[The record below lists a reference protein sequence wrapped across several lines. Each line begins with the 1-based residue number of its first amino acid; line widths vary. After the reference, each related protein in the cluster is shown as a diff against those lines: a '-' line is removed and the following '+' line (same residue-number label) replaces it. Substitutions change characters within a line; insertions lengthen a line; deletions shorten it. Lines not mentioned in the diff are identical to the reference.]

1 MDFQISC
8 CGERSTFTSLIA
20 SHLCTCIMAEI
31 WNTKM
36 ENTLIIYMQA
46 FAPVGALLGGPIA
59 GWIADHWGRK
69 PALLLAGIPYL
80 VGYLM
85 IALAHLIGDAVA
97 FKTVLLIGR
106 LLSGVGLGWS
116 CMAVPVS

>member
-1 MDFQISC
+1 MIVNMH
-8 CGERSTFTSLIA
+8 GLV
-20 SHLCTCIMAEI
+20 I
-31 WNTKM
+31 WNR
-36 ENTLIIYMQA
+36 EYSVYLQA

-69 PALLLAGIPYL
+69 AALLLAGVPYL

-85 IALAHLIGDAVA
+85 IALAHLLGDPVA
-97 FKTVLLIGR
+97 FKAVLLTGR

-116 CMAVPVS
+116 CLAVPVS